1 MTLSELNSYGIH
13 IDKHGFIKAKN
24 WFLTR
29 DVYNDIKKYRKLLA
43 KLENKVYTTLQAENS
58 EMDGRVAFQKV
69 LTLIDPEMDH
79 CHSANTDIYYGMYSR
94 AKMEDK
100 VFIKISDMSHK
111 WKSGQNEIY
120 FTYNTVKLS
129 AFLYTN
135 AITPLDSIPDIVIK
149 RVMATIAAIYIDST
163 VQVPKIKKV
172 LEILDRALA
181 IIEFGD
187 RESFDLFDFI
197 KKELSYSESF
207 PSN

>member
-1 MTLSELNSYGIH
+1 MTLNELNSYGIH

-43 KLENKVYTTLQAENS
+43 KLEKKIYTVLQVEGS
-58 EMDGRVAFQKV
+58 DMDSRTAFQKV

-94 AKMEDK
+94 AKAEDK
-100 VFIKISDMSHK
+100 IFIQISDMSHK

-120 FTYNTVKLS
+120 FTYNTMKRRAYLN
-129 AFLYTN
+129 TN
-135 AITPLDSIPDIVIK
+135 AVTPLENIPVIVIK
-149 RVMATIAAIYIDST
+149 RVMATIAAIYIDAT
-163 VQVPKIKKV
+163 VQVPKIKKT
-172 LEILDRALA
+172 LEILDRYLA

-187 RESFDLFDFI
+187 RGSSELFDFI
-197 KKELSYSESF
+197 KKELSYSESV